1 MNAVAQIRTDSPK
14 FKDKK
19 RKLWLLGLV
28 VPNIANVAM
37 LGYQFGPKKTKKLF
51 AAAGP
56 IVLHG
61 IIPVIDKFLGEDSEN
76 PPEDAIAELE
86 ADPFYAKVVN
96 LYIPL
101 QYIANIYGNYIA
113 SKDSTPL
120 SDRILIGLTLG
131 VVNGVAINTAHE
143 LSHKSGKQQHYLSHL
158 CLAPTGYNH
167 FRVEHPYGHHLRV
180 ATPEDPA
187 SSQFGE
193 SFWKFWPRTVTGSF
207 KSAIEIEKRRLERKG
222 LSFWSIHNELLQ
234 GWAMSA
240 TYHGMMLKILGKNI
254 IPTQIAQSVYGITL
268 FEAVNYME
276 HYGLKRQKLE
286 NGRYERTMPVH
297 SWNNNSLFS
306 NILLYQ
312 LQRHSDHHA
321 YPTRSYQ
328 ALRHYENVPQL
339 PVGYASLFLHVFIPK
354 YWFSIMDKQVIDYY
368 QGDINKINLYEP
380 AKDKVLEKYHAY
392 FEQELEKQ
400 VCKNQELEQKIK
412 EASE

>member
-1 MNAVAQIRTDSPK
+1 MNAIHQIETNASK

-19 RKLWLLGLV
+19 RKLWMLGLV
-28 VPNIANVAM
+28 IPNIANAAM
-37 LGYQFGPKKTKKLF
+37 LGYQFGPKRTKKFF

-56 IVLHG
+56 IALHG
-61 IIPVIDKFLGEDSEN
+61 LIPLIDKFLGEDSEN
-76 PPEDAIAELE
+76 PPEEAIAELE
-86 ADPFYAKVVN
+86 ADPYYAKIVN

-113 SKDSTPL
+113 SRDSTPL
-120 SDRILIGLTLG
+120 SDRILIGTTLG
-131 VVNGVAINTAHE
+131 LVNGVAINTAHE
-143 LSHKSGKQQHYLSHL
+143 LSHKSGKLQHYLSHL

-167 FRVEHPYGHHLRV
+167 FRIEHPYGHHLRV

-193 SFWKFWPRTVTGSF
+193 SFWKFWPRTVSGSF
-207 KSAIEIEKRRLERKG
+207 KSAIEIETRRLERKG

-240 TYHGMMLKILGKNI
+240 VYHGLMLKVFGKNI
-254 IPTQIAQSVYGITL
+254 IPTQITQSLYGITL

-339 PVGYASLFLHVFIPK
+339 PAGYTGLFLQVFIPS
-354 YWFSIMDKQVIDYY
+354 YWFSIMDKQVINYY
-368 QGDINKINLYEP
+368 QGDIDKINVYEP
-380 AKDKVLEKYHAY
+380 AKETVLQKYNQY
-392 FEQELEKQ
+392 FQAQ
-400 VCKNQELEQKIK
+400 AT
-412 EASE
+412 EAL

>member
-1 MNAVAQIRTDSPK
+1 MNAIHQIETNASK

-19 RKLWLLGLV
+19 RKLWMLGLV
-28 VPNIANVAM
+28 IPNIANAAM
-37 LGYQFGPKKTKKLF
+37 LGYQFGPKRTKKLF

-56 IVLHG
+56 IALHG
-61 IIPVIDKFLGEDSEN
+61 LIPLIDKFLGEDSEN
-76 PPEDAIAELE
+76 PPEEAIAELE
-86 ADPFYAKVVN
+86 ADPYYAKIVN

-113 SKDSTPL
+113 SRDSTPL
-120 SDRILIGLTLG
+120 SDRILIGTTLG
-131 VVNGVAINTAHE
+131 LVNGVAINTAHE
-143 LSHKSGKQQHYLSHL
+143 LSHKSGKLQHYLSHL

-167 FRVEHPYGHHLRV
+167 FRIEHPYGHHLRV

-193 SFWKFWPRTVTGSF
+193 SFWKFWPRTVSGSF
-207 KSAIEIEKRRLERKG
+207 KSAIEIETRRLERKG

-240 TYHGMMLKILGKNI
+240 AYHGLMLKVFGKNI
-254 IPTQIAQSVYGITL
+254 IPTQITQSLYGITL

-339 PVGYASLFLHVFIPK
+339 PAGYTSLFLQVFIPS
-354 YWFSIMDKQVIDYY
+354 YWFSIMDKQVINYY
-368 QGDINKINLYEP
+368 QGDIDKINVYEP
-380 AKDKVLEKYHAY
+380 E
-392 FEQELEKQ
+392 
-400 VCKNQELEQKIK
+400 K
-412 EASE
+412 EAVLQKYNQYFQAQATEAL

>member
-1 MNAVAQIRTDSPK
+1 MNTVAQITTDSAK

-37 LGYQFGPKKTKKLF
+37 LGYQFGPKKAKKLF

-61 IIPVIDKFLGEDSEN
+61 IIPVIDRFLGEDSEN

-86 ADPFYAKVVN
+86 ADPFYEKVVN

-101 QYIANIYGNYIA
+101 QYIANIYGNYLA
-113 SKDSTPL
+113 SKSSTPL

-143 LSHKSGKQQHYLSHL
+143 LSHKAGKRQHYLSHL

-167 FRVEHPYGHHLRV
+167 FRIEHPYGHHLRV

-193 SFWKFWPRTVTGSF
+193 PFWKFWPRTVTGSF

-222 LSFWSIHNELLQ
+222 LSFWSVHNELLQ
-234 GWAMSA
+234 GWAMSV
-240 TYHGMMLKILGKNI
+240 TYHAIMLKMFGKNI
-254 IPTQIAQSVYGITL
+254 IPTQIAQSAYGITL

-354 YWFSIMDKQVIDYY
+354 YWYSIMDKQVIDYY
-368 QGDINKINLYEP
+368 QGDINKINLYQP
-380 AKDKVLEKYHAY
+380 AKENVLEKYSDY
-392 FEQELEKQ
+392 FNAKN
-400 VCKNQELEQKIK
+400 NQEIK
-412 EASE
+412 EVSK

>member
-1 MNAVAQIRTDSPK
+1 MNAITKLTAEAPK

-19 RKLWLLGLV
+19 RKLWMLGLV
-28 VPNIANVAM
+28 IPNIANVAL

-56 IVLHG
+56 LVLHG
-61 IIPVIDKFLGEDSEN
+61 LIPVLDKYIGQDTEN
-76 PPEDAIAELE
+76 PPEEAIAELE
-86 ADPFYAKVVN
+86 ADPYYAKIVN

-113 SKDSTPL
+113 SKESTPT

-143 LSHKSGKQQHYLSHL
+143 LSHKSGKLQHYLSHL

-167 FRVEHPYGHHLRV
+167 FRIEHPYGHHLRV
-180 ATPEDPA
+180 ATPEDQ
-187 SSQFGE
+187 SSSKFGE
-193 SFWKFWPRTVTGSF
+193 SFWKFWPRTVKGSF
-207 KSAIEIEKRRLERKG
+207 KSAIHIEKRRLERKG
-222 LSFWSIHNELLQ
+222 LPFWSIHNELLQ

-240 TYHGMMLKILGKNI
+240 TYHALMLKFFGKNI
-254 IPTQIAQSVYGITL
+254 MPTQITQALYVITL

-297 SWNNNSLFS
+297 SWNNNNLFS

-339 PVGYASLFLHVFIPK
+339 SSGYASLFLQVFIPQFL
-354 YWFSIMDKQVIDYY
+354 FSIMDKQVIQFY
-368 QGDINKINLYEP
+368 QGDIHKINVYAPEQ
-380 AKDKVLEKYHAY
+380 KKILEKYADD
-392 FEQELEKQ
+392 FTDATQE
-400 VCKNQELEQKIK
+400 VTV
-412 EASE
+412 S

>member
-1 MNAVAQIRTDSPK
+1 MNAMTELATEAAQ

-19 RKLWLLGLV
+19 RKLWMLGLV
-28 VPNIANVAM
+28 IPNIANVAM

-56 IVLHG
+56 LVLHG
-61 IIPVIDKFLGEDSEN
+61 LIPLLDKYIGQDPEN
-76 PPEDAIAELE
+76 PPEEAIAELE
-86 ADPFYAKVVN
+86 ADPYYAKIIH

-101 QYIANIYGNYIA
+101 QYIANLYGNYIA
-113 SKDSTPL
+113 SKETTPI

-143 LSHKSGKQQHYLSHL
+143 LSHKSGKLQHYLSHL

-167 FRVEHPYGHHLRV
+167 FRIEHPYGHHLRV

-193 SFWKFWPRTVTGSF
+193 SFWKFWPRTVSGSF
-207 KSAIEIEKRRLERKG
+207 KSAIHIEKRRLERKG
-222 LSFWSIHNELLQ
+222 YSFWSIHNELLQ

-240 TYHGMMLKILGKNI
+240 TYHAFMLKLFGKNI
-254 IPTQIAQSVYGITL
+254 IPTQIAQALYGITL

-276 HYGLKRQKLE
+276 HYGLKRQTLE

-297 SWNNNSLFS
+297 SWNNNNLFS
-306 NILLYQ
+306 NVLLYQ

-339 PVGYASLFLHVFIPK
+339 PSGYASLFLQVFIPPF
-354 YWFSIMDKQVIDYY
+354 WFSIMDKQVIQFY
-368 QGDINKINLYEP
+368 QGDIHKINVYAPEY
-380 AKDKVLEKYHAY
+380 KRISEKYAH
-392 FEQELEKQ
+392 ELQHSAAE
-400 VCKNQELEQKIK
+400 VTTL
-412 EASE
+412 

>member
-1 MNAVAQIRTDSPK
+1 MNAIHQIETNASK

-19 RKLWLLGLV
+19 RKLWMLGLV
-28 VPNIANVAM
+28 IPNIANAAM
-37 LGYQFGPKKTKKLF
+37 LGYQFGPKRTKKLF

-56 IVLHG
+56 IALHG
-61 IIPVIDKFLGEDSEN
+61 LIPLIDKFLGEDSEN
-76 PPEDAIAELE
+76 PPEEVIAELE
-86 ADPFYAKVVN
+86 ADPYYAKIVN

-113 SKDSTPL
+113 SRDSTPL
-120 SDRILIGLTLG
+120 SDRILIGTTLG
-131 VVNGVAINTAHE
+131 LVNGVAINTAHE
-143 LSHKSGKQQHYLSHL
+143 LSHKSGKLQHYLSHL

-167 FRVEHPYGHHLRV
+167 FRIEHPYGHHLRV

-193 SFWKFWPRTVTGSF
+193 SFWKFWPRTVSGSF
-207 KSAIEIEKRRLERKG
+207 KSAIEIETRRLERKG

-240 TYHGMMLKILGKNI
+240 AYHGLMLKVFGKNI
-254 IPTQIAQSVYGITL
+254 IPTQITQSLYGITL

-339 PVGYASLFLHVFIPK
+339 PAGYTSLFLQVFIPS
-354 YWFSIMDKQVIDYY
+354 YWFSIMDKQVINYY
-368 QGDINKINLYEP
+368 QGDIDKINVYEP
-380 AKDKVLEKYHAY
+380 AKAAVLQKYNQY
-392 FEQELEKQ
+392 FQAQ
-400 VCKNQELEQKIK
+400 AT
-412 EASE
+412 EAL

>member
-1 MNAVAQIRTDSPK
+1 MNAIHQIETNASK

-19 RKLWLLGLV
+19 RKLWMLGLV
-28 VPNIANVAM
+28 IPNIANAAM
-37 LGYQFGPKKTKKLF
+37 LGYQFGPKRTKKIF

-56 IVLHG
+56 IALHG
-61 IIPVIDKFLGEDSEN
+61 LIPLIDKFLGEDSEN
-76 PPEDAIAELE
+76 PPEEAIAELE
-86 ADPFYAKVVN
+86 ADPYYAKVLN

-113 SKDSTPL
+113 SRDSTPL
-120 SDRILIGLTLG
+120 SDRILIGTTLG
-131 VVNGVAINTAHE
+131 LVNGVAINTAHE
-143 LSHKSGKQQHYLSHL
+143 LSHKSGKLQHYLSHL

-167 FRVEHPYGHHLRV
+167 FRIEHPYGHHLRV

-193 SFWKFWPRTVTGSF
+193 SFWKFWPRTVSGSF
-207 KSAIEIEKRRLERKG
+207 KSAIEIETRRLERKG

-240 TYHGMMLKILGKNI
+240 AYHGLMLKVFGKNI
-254 IPTQIAQSVYGITL
+254 IPTQITQSLYGITL

-339 PVGYASLFLHVFIPK
+339 PAGYTSLFLQVFIPS
-354 YWFSIMDKQVIDYY
+354 YWFSIMDKQVINYY
-368 QGDINKINLYEP
+368 QGDIDKINVYEP
-380 AKDKVLEKYHAY
+380 E
-392 FEQELEKQ
+392 
-400 VCKNQELEQKIK
+400 K
-412 EASE
+412 EAVLQKYNQYFQAQATEAL

>member
-1 MNAVAQIRTDSPK
+1 MNTVAQITTVSAK

-37 LGYQFGPKKTKKLF
+37 LGYQFGPKKAKKLF

-61 IIPVIDKFLGEDSEN
+61 IIPVIDHFLGEDSEN

-86 ADPFYAKVVN
+86 ADPFYEKVVN

-101 QYIANIYGNYIA
+101 QYIANIYGNYLA
-113 SKDSTPL
+113 SKSSTPL

-143 LSHKSGKQQHYLSHL
+143 LSHKAGKRQHYLSHL

-167 FRVEHPYGHHLRV
+167 FRIEHPYGHHLRV

-222 LSFWSIHNELLQ
+222 LSFWSVHNELLQ
-234 GWAMSA
+234 GWAMSI
-240 TYHGMMLKILGKNI
+240 TYHAIMLKMFGKNI
-254 IPTQIAQSVYGITL
+254 IPTQIAQSAYGITL

-354 YWFSIMDKQVIDYY
+354 YWYSIMDKQVIDYY
-368 QGDINKINLYEP
+368 QGDINKINLYQP
-380 AKDKVLEKYHAY
+380 AKENVLEKYSDY
-392 FEQELEKQ
+392 FNAKN
-400 VCKNQELEQKIK
+400 NQEIK
-412 EASE
+412 EVSK

>member
-1 MNAVAQIRTDSPK
+1 MNAIHQIETNVPK

-19 RKLWLLGLV
+19 RKLWMLGLV
-28 VPNIANVAM
+28 IPNIANAAM
-37 LGYQFGPKKTKKLF
+37 LGYQFGPKRTKKFF
-51 AAAGP
+51 AVAGP
-56 IVLHG
+56 IALHG
-61 IIPVIDKFLGEDSEN
+61 LIPLIDKFLGEDSEN
-76 PPEDAIAELE
+76 PPEEAIAELE
-86 ADPFYAKVVN
+86 ADPYYAKIVN
-96 LYIPL
+96 FYIPL

-113 SKDSTPL
+113 SRDSTPL
-120 SDRILIGLTLG
+120 FDRILIGTTLG
-131 VVNGVAINTAHE
+131 LVNGVAINTAHE
-143 LSHKSGKQQHYLSHL
+143 LSHKSGKLQHYLSHL

-167 FRVEHPYGHHLRV
+167 FRIEHPYGHHLRV

-193 SFWKFWPRTVTGSF
+193 SFWKFWPRTVSGSF
-207 KSAIEIEKRRLERKG
+207 KSAIEIETRRLERKG

-240 TYHGMMLKILGKNI
+240 AYHGLMLKVFGKNI
-254 IPTQIAQSVYGITL
+254 IATQITQSLYGITL

-339 PVGYASLFLHVFIPK
+339 PAGYTSLFLQVFIPS
-354 YWFSIMDKQVIDYY
+354 YWFSIMDKQVINYY
-368 QGDINKINLYEP
+368 QGDIDKINVYEP
-380 AKDKVLEKYHAY
+380 AKEAVLQKYNQY
-392 FEQELEKQ
+392 FQAQ
-400 VCKNQELEQKIK
+400 AT
-412 EASE
+412 EAL

>member
-1 MNAVAQIRTDSPK
+1 MNTVAQITTDSAK

-37 LGYQFGPKKTKKLF
+37 LGYQFGPKKAKKLF

-61 IIPVIDKFLGEDSEN
+61 IIPVIDRFLGEDSEN

-86 ADPFYAKVVN
+86 ADPFYEKVVN

-101 QYIANIYGNYIA
+101 QYIANIYGNYLA
-113 SKDSTPL
+113 SKSSTPL

-143 LSHKSGKQQHYLSHL
+143 LSHKTGKRQHYLSHL

-167 FRVEHPYGHHLRV
+167 FRIEHPYGHHLRV

-207 KSAIEIEKRRLERKG
+207 KSAIEIEKRRIERKG
-222 LSFWSIHNELLQ
+222 LSFWSVHNELLQ
-234 GWAMSA
+234 GWAMSV
-240 TYHGMMLKILGKNI
+240 TYHAIMLKMFGKNI
-254 IPTQIAQSVYGITL
+254 IPTQIAQSAYGITL

-354 YWFSIMDKQVIDYY
+354 YWYSIMDKQVIDYY
-368 QGDINKINLYEP
+368 QGDINKINLYQP
-380 AKDKVLEKYHAY
+380 AKENVLEKYSDY
-392 FEQELEKQ
+392 FNANN
-400 VCKNQELEQKIK
+400 NQEIK
-412 EASE
+412 EVSK